1 VDESWFQWI
10 AENRLRDCS
19 PESML
24 QTMVS
29 RGLDANECMA
39 AIAEMETD
47 PVFLAARKHQQL
59 HRKLES
65 VLANQQKLWESD
77 PEYARVEKRGDVPSG
92 EFIEKYVR
100 GSRPLV
106 LTGLAADWPALHR
119 WTPKYLK
126 EHFGRF
132 EIEIQDM
139 RNSDPRYE
147 ENKLSLKRKTTLG
160 KFVDRVLAGGP
171 TNDYYMTA
179 NNELLRSPEFAP
191 LLADIGT
198 LPQWCDPSQLGPL
211 SNFWFGPAGTV
222 TPLHHD
228 TVLLFHTQ
236 IAGRKRW
243 RFISPLDTPKV
254 YNFNGV
260 FSPIDVDKPDLARYP
275 LFEQVKM
282 LEVVVEPG
290 ETVFLPLGWWHQVTS
305 LDVSI
310 SFSFTNLA
318 MPNQFAYANPSIDNW

>member
-1 VDESWFQWI
+1 MDESWYQWI

-24 QTMVS
+24 ATMVAS
-29 RGLDANECMA
+29 GLDPHGCA
-39 AIAEMETD
+39 AEIAAMEAD

-59 HRKLES
+59 QRKLES
-65 VLANQQKLWESD
+65 VLGNQQKLWETD
-77 PEYARVEKRGDVPSG
+77 PDYLRVEKRVDVPNR
-92 EFIEKYVR
+92 EFVEKYVR

-119 WTPKYLK
+119 WTPQHLK
-126 EHFGRF
+126 ERFGRF
-132 EIEIQDM
+132 EIEIQDK
-139 RNSDPRYE
+139 RSSDPRYE
-147 ENKLSLKRKTTLG
+147 ENKLLLKRKTTLG
-160 KFVDRVLAGGP
+160 EFVDRVLAGGP

-198 LPQWCDPSQLGPL
+198 LPSWCDPSRLGSL

-236 IAGRKRW
+236 ISGRKRW

-260 FSPIDVDKPDLARYP
+260 FSPIDVENPDLERYP

-282 LEVVVEPG
+282 LEVIVEPG

-318 MPNQFAYANPSIDNW
+318 MPNQFAYANPTIDNW